1 MENKFQSAV
10 EEVSKPFKFEHWLRF
25 YFVHEDGEQ
34 LTIFLS
40 PEHLQKLKEKYGQLA
55 RLAEDL
61 NARVITPRLSQ
72 QIVARYI
79 QETLD
84 GTKYELGFI
93 PRVLDSQ
100 EFNAEILGFNIWV
113 SLHEDQLDEKVLD
126 FDKWL
131 EIYEQ
136 WKKTENARKI
146 IMSLKVNGV
155 QGVCGVC

>member
-1 MENKFQSAV
+1 MKNKIQSAV
-10 EEVSKPFKFEHWLRF
+10 EEVSKSFKFEHWLRF
-25 YFVHEDGEQ
+25 YFVHEDGEE

-61 NARVITPRLSQ
+61 NAKVITPQLSQ
-72 QIVARYI
+72 QIVAKYI
-79 QETLD
+79 QETFD

-93 PRVLDSQ
+93 PRILDSL
-100 EFNAEILGFNIWV
+100 EFNAEIHGFNIWV

-136 WKKTENARKI
+136 WKKTENAQKI